1 MLYNTC
7 LGQTH
12 CQSPETF
19 PPMHGRPL
27 LIALFLTG
35 TAMAAEP
42 SLYSYDAPPTDG
54 FMYAVRYQQAK
65 LACGSLPDDLEADY
79 AKAMRLTGE
88 ASPAFKASYAQRLAT
103 LPKWSK
109 PASPEEQALACEQS
123 QHTLRVTVQLARQWF
138 PGGW

>member
-1 MLYNTC
+1 
-7 LGQTH
+7 
-12 CQSPETF
+12 
-19 PPMHGRPL
+19 
-27 LIALFLTG
+27 
-35 TAMAAEP
+35 MAAEP
-42 SLYSYDAPPTDG
+42 SRSTYDEAPTDG

-65 LACGSLPDDLEADY
+65 LACGSLPEDLEADY

-103 LPKWSK
+103 QPKWSK

-123 QHTLRVTVQLARQWF
+123 QHTLRITVQLARQWF